1 MRNQGG
7 ASLIEMVVS
16 VVIISIT
23 VTSVMMVIFQTT
35 ANSANPM
42 IRTQA
47 IAIAEAYMEE
57 IMAQPL
63 LDPSGADTGS
73 TEAGEA
79 RASYDDVTDYH
90 GLSNNA
96 GAVDQA
102 GNGII
107 GLEGYNVAIEVTP
120 STLNGRPARRIRIDV
135 TYDGDPNFT
144 FPLVAY
150 RLN

>member
-1 MRNQGG
+1 MRNQSG
-7 ASLIEMVVS
+7 ASLIEMVIS

-35 ANSANPM
+35 VNSANPM

-47 IAIAEAYMEE
+47 IAIAEAYMGE

-63 LDPSGADTGS
+63 LDPAGSDTGS
-73 TEAGEA
+73 AEAGEA
-79 RASYDDVTDYH
+79 RPNYDDVTDYH
-90 GLSNNA
+90 GLSDQT

-102 GNGII
+102 GNGIA
-107 GLEGYNVAIEVTP
+107 GLEGYNIAIQIVP
-120 STLNGRPARRIRIDV
+120 WTLNGRSARRIRIDV
-135 TYDGDPNFT
+135 TYDGDADFT
-144 FPLVAY
+144 FPFVAY

>member
-1 MRNQGG
+1 MKYQSGT
-7 ASLIEMVVS
+7 SLIELVIS

-23 VTSVMMVIFQTT
+23 VTGTMMVIFQTT
-35 ANSANPM
+35 SNSASPM

-63 LDPSGADTGS
+63 LDPEGADTGAV
-73 TEAGEA
+73 EAGES
-79 RASYDDVTDYH
+79 RATYDDVTDYH
-90 GLSNNA
+90 GLSNFA

-102 GNGII
+102 GNSIV
-107 GLEGYNVAIEVTP
+107 GLEGYNISVQVAP
-120 STLNGRPARRIRIDV
+120 STLNGKPARRIRVNV
-135 TYDGDPNFT
+135 TYDGDANFT
-144 FPLVAY
+144 LPLVAY